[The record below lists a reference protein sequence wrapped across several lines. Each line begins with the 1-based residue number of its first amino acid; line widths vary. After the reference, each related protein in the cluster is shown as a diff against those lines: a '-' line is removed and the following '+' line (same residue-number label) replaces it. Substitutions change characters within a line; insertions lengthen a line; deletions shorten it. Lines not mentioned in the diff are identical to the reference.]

1 MSEVLVLMIAAALAP
16 LLIFPVV
23 RFAAKG
29 KRGKQ
34 QQLLLKL
41 LSLGATSLAAA
52 LAVYCFGLIGI
63 KGNGVMIIMILYVY
77 GVYVLAKQIYTE
89 KYGN

>member
-1 MSEVLVLMIAAALAP
+1 MSEVLVLMISAAFAP
-16 LLIFPVV
+16 LLVFPAV
-23 RFAAKG
+23 RFAVKAKG
-29 KRGKQ
+29 GKQ

-41 LSLGATSLAAA
+41 LSLGAASLAAA
-52 LAVYCFGLIGI
+52 LSVYAFGRIGI

-89 KYGN
+89 KHGN